1 MGLRGPLP
9 KLKVVDGT
17 YQPPANIPRPKPELP
32 RMPTGLTDEAKREW
46 RRVARPLFDLGL
58 LTELDKNTL
67 ALYCELVGRYER
79 AQAALLEKGDTFV
92 QPNGVPKQ
100 RPEYYIMKDCL
111 KEIRAFIKQF
121 GLSPAARM
129 RMELPEPQ
137 EPDELENLLD

>member
-9 KLKVVDGT
+9 KLKVVDST

-79 AQAALLEKGDTFV
+79 AQAVLLEKGDTFI